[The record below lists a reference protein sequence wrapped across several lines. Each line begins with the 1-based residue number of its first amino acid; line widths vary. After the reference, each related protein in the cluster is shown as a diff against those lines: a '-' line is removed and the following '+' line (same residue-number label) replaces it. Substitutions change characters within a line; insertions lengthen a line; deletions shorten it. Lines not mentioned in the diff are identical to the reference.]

1 MIFKIYDLNKIVL
14 GLAGDTSGID
24 FSAKIRKFKKLD
36 SKLLAAQSWL
46 TLGKNKFLSDEKID

>member
-14 GLAGDTSGID
+14 GLAGDASGID

-36 SKLLAAQSWL
+36 SKLLAAQS
-46 TLGKNKFLSDEKID
+46 

>member
-14 GLAGDTSGID
+14 GLAGDPSGID

-36 SKLLAAQSWL
+36 SKLLAAQSCS
-46 TLGKNKFLSDEKID
+46 TLGKNKSLFDDE